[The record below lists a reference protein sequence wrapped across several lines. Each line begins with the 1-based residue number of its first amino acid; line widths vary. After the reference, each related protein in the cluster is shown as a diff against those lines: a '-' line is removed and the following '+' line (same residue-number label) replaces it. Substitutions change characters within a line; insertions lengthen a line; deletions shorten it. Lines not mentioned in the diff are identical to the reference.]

1 MLLFPNGLLKCGMG
15 KRKKVE
21 PQEIFLGDWLNL
33 DEFGPTEAAEIA
45 GCTQSYISNIS
56 SGVRP
61 NINVLYLLRLS
72 EHLGV
77 TVNDFFRKPP
87 TDAHIASL
95 RNFSPEAQ
103 AFLLRPKKKKR
114 A

>member
-1 MLLFPNGLLKCGMG
+1 MLLFPKGLLKCGMG

-21 PQEIFLGDWLNL
+21 PQEIFLGAWLKL
-33 DEFGPTEAAEIA
+33 DEIGPTEAAEIA

-61 NINVLYLLRLS
+61 NINVLYLLKLS
-72 EHLGV
+72 EYLGV
-77 TVNDFFRKPP
+77 TVNDFFKQPP
-87 TDAHIASL
+87 DDTHLASL

-103 AFLLRPKKKKR
+103 AFLLRPKRKKR